1 MYMSITTHNKRIK
14 QTNYVKTIVEMEH
27 TEREEKDIT
36 KDLNTKKDFVQTVEK
51 TCYAYKEKLE

>member
-1 MYMSITTHNKRIK
+1 
-14 QTNYVKTIVEMEH
+14 MEH

-51 TCYAYKEKLE
+51 TCYAYKEKLEKIITTKLIHRCRKEKGHDT